1 MPRLDADNEFFWTS
15 GKDGKLR
22 FLRCRSCRYF
32 IHPPVP
38 LCPECLSRDVGPEVV
53 SGNAV
58 LWSYTVNH
66 QMWAPGCEEPYVIG
80 LVEIAEQPG
89 LRLTT
94 NVLADPADVTI
105 GMQLNVVFEEHD
117 PVYIPLFQ
125 PTS

>member
-38 LCPECLSRDVGPEVV
+38 YCPECASRDVAPDVV

-66 QMWAPGCEEPYVIG
+66 QPWAPGCEEPYIIG
-80 LVEIAEQPG
+80 LVEIAEQAG

-94 NVLADPADVTI
+94 NVLAEPADVTI
-105 GMQLNVVFEEHD
+105 GMQLNVVFEDHD
-117 PVYIPLFQ
+117 PVYIPLFE
-125 PTS
+125 PAS